1 MNHPSAPGS
10 GDKLELN
17 TVNGALLYVK
27 VLERKVGIETSFGIT
42 DAISCDIAVLDGPHK
57 AETFNDC
64 LIFQKVL
71 AGQLAAFVGKDDP
84 IVVGRLGQGLAKP
97 GKSAPWVLNAPTQAD
112 IDVATKYAAYAA
124 TIVAAPPVDTE
135 SPF

>member
-27 VLERKVGIETSFGIT
+27 VRGHKFGIETSFGVT

-64 LIFQKVL
+64 LIFPQVL
-71 AGQLAAFVGKDDP
+71 ARQLVAFVGKDDP

-97 GKSAPWVLNAPTQAD
+97 GRSAPWVLNAPTQAD

-124 TIVAAPPVDTE
+124 TIVAAPAVDTE